1 MNRITPLAA
10 AAAGALL
17 LLAPSAKSQQPDS
30 KSATS
35 DDARRPRIGL
45 ALSGGSA
52 RGFAHVGVI
61 QVLEEAGIRV
71 DAVAGTSMGSVV
83 GGLYAA
89 GLSTDEL
96 RDVAAHVD
104 WDRVFD
110 DAPDRRN
117 LPIERKVEQGRTVF
131 GLPIV
136 NGKPRLP
143 SGIIQGQRITQ
154 LLTGLTW
161 RVHPIQDFRDLPI
174 PFAAVATDAETG
186 EAVVLDYGFLPDAI
200 RASLAIPSVFAP
212 VEIDGRY
219 LIDGGIVRNLPTPEV
234 LALGAD
240 IVICSDVTKPLATA
254 DSLQSL
260 VDILSQTI
268 AFRTVERRDVDALL
282 CDVMI
287 LPDIQGIASAD
298 FAAAEE
304 IIARGRAA
312 AESALARLGEMG
324 LAAPGDAG
332 DEVDENSLLE
342 VVHVRE
348 IRVAGIERS
357 SEATV
362 RRSLGLEAPADLD
375 VRGVNAAVSRVYDTG
390 LFQRVSY
397 RLDRAPGGS
406 SDDAER
412 VLTVGVKDEGRNW
425 VGGSY
430 RYEGRYKASILAT
443 AAVRNLLLRGST
455 LLADLRLGEQ
465 TRVSAEYQKRLGWGV
480 SPLFALKAEYKRSP
494 FDLYVDG
501 DRVTEP
507 RVKVGQ
513 ILGFL
518 GLGIG
523 YSTAVGAVIKFE
535 GVESDE
541 AAQVPDWNGE
551 DRTYFTLSGV
561 VKVDT
566 RDRLAFPRSGVR
578 VLGKTEWG
586 DGALAE
592 DGGGFSHHVLDVD
605 ASVPVSRAV
614 SLRGRV
620 TLGTSDGAD
629 LPSQYLFF
637 VGGVNSF
644 YLYPDRQFSF
654 AGQRVME
661 SRGRHLQMLDVGL
674 QWEVVPN
681 LFALG
686 RWNTAALPEEWRFDS
701 SDFITGFGAGV
712 GINSRIGFARL
723 MVTAGSDADAVR
735 LEIDLGYLF

>member
-30 KSATS
+30 TSATS

-523 YSTAVGAVIKFE
+523 YSTAVGEGGHQGPAGISALRRAGPRQDRMGGRCAGGRRRRVLAPHAGRGRLRSRLAGGLAARARDPGYVRWRRPAFAVPVLHRRGQPVLPVSGPPVLVRGPAGHGE
-535 GVESDE
+535 PGTPSADAGRGTPVGGHVQPVRARALEHGGAPRGMALRLE
-541 AAQVPDWNGE
+541 RVHHRVRRRRRHRLPDRIRQADG
-551 DRTYFTLSGV
+551 DGRQRRRCSAP
-561 VKVDT
+561 
-566 RDRLAFPRSGVR
+566 RDRPGIP
-578 VLGKTEWG
+578 VLNSTPCSLG
-586 DGALAE
+586 L
-592 DGGGFSHHVLDVD
+592 
-605 ASVPVSRAV
+605 SRH
-614 SLRGRV
+614 R
-620 TLGTSDGAD
+620 
-629 LPSQYLFF
+629 
-637 VGGVNSF
+637 
-644 YLYPDRQFSF
+644 
-654 AGQRVME
+654 
-661 SRGRHLQMLDVGL
+661 
-674 QWEVVPN
+674 
-681 LFALG
+681 
-686 RWNTAALPEEWRFDS
+686 
-701 SDFITGFGAGV
+701 
-712 GINSRIGFARL
+712 
-723 MVTAGSDADAVR
+723 
-735 LEIDLGYLF
+735 